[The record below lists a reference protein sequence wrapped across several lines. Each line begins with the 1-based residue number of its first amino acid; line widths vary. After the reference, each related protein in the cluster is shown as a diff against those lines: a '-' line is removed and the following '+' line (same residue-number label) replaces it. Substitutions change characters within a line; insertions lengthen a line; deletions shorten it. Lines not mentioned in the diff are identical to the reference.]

1 MHGFS
6 EAEEVLDK
14 FPQRINEGF
23 HHVGHDL
30 LTVTEPPVFQ
40 AYKLKN
46 VLADKRSRHM
56 HFVQITNLLPDSF
69 IYTLLEGQ
77 SDFL

>member
-23 HHVGHDL
+23 HHAGHDL

-40 AYKLKN
+40 AFSGL
-46 VLADKRSRHM
+46 
-56 HFVQITNLLPDSF
+56 
-69 IYTLLEGQ
+69 
-77 SDFL
+77 